1 MDEFK
6 DLTTVFAFVL
16 DYERT
21 NAYNKFL
28 KEHAKDKV
36 ICDIGTG
43 TGVLSY
49 LASVHGAKKIYSYE
63 KKKSM
68 FNFAS
73 SVLGSIEVINIF
85 NEDATK
91 AIFPADIDFF
101 VHELFG
107 NLVFEENIE
116 GVIDNIKKQYD
127 KPAIY
132 PFDIEVYKHKVTSSH
147 NTRLVDTLYDAE
159 VITFIKMLEENGVSK
174 KDSISQLNTKEEVD
188 LEPIKRFNLCTDN
201 LKEIKKALPEK
212 FYWKAHFDTGS
223 FGNYP
228 RATNNWC

>member
-1 MDEFK
+1 MNAYK
-6 DLTTVFAFVL
+6 DMTTVFAFVL

-49 LASVHGAKKIYSYE
+49 LASVHGARKIYSYE
-63 KKKSM
+63 KKKSV

-73 SVLGSIEVINIF
+73 SVLGSIENINLF
-85 NEDATK
+85 HGDATK
-91 AIFPADIDFF
+91 VIFPKDIDFF

-116 GVIDNIKKQYD
+116 GVLENIKRQYS
-127 KPAIY
+127 KPLVY
-132 PFDIEVYKHKVTSSH
+132 PSDIEVYKFVDSTAHNSLLDNTSYD
-147 NTRLVDTLYDAE
+147 TEVVDYIQL
-159 VITFIKMLEENGVSK
+159 LEEYGMNK
-174 KDSISQLNTKEEVD
+174 KDSTPRLNTKKEIA
-188 LEPIKRFNLCTDN
+188 LELIKRFNLCTDD
-201 LKEIKKALPEK
+201 LIEVKKFLPGK
-212 FYWKAHFDTGS
+212 FYWKAQLDKYS

-228 RATNNWC
+228 RATNNWF

>member
-1 MDEFK
+1 MNAYK
-6 DLTTVFAFVL
+6 DMTTVFAFVL

-21 NAYNKFL
+21 NAYNRFL
-28 KEHAKDKV
+28 KEYAKDKV

-49 LASVHGAKKIYSYE
+49 LASVHGARKIYSYE
-63 KKKSM
+63 KKKSV

-73 SVLGSIEVINIF
+73 SVLGSIETINLF

-91 AIFPADIDFF
+91 AIFPSDVDFF

-116 GVIDNIKKQYD
+116 GVVENIKRQYNT
-127 KPAIY
+127 PYVY
-132 PFDIEVYKHKVTSSH
+132 PSDIEIYKFADSTAH
-147 NTRLVDTLYDAE
+147 NSMLDNTLYDTE
-159 VITFIKMLEENGVSK
+159 VVDYIQLLEEYGMNK
-174 KDSISQLNTKEEVD
+174 KDSMLQLNTKKEIA

-201 LKEIKKALPEK
+201 LIEIKKVLPGR
-212 FYWKAHFDTGS
+212 FYWKAQLDNYS

-228 RATNNWC
+228 QATNNWF

>member
-1 MDEFK
+1 MNAYK

-28 KEHAKDKV
+28 KEHAKDKI

-49 LASVHGAKKIYSYE
+49 LASVHGARKIYSYE
-63 KKKSM
+63 KKKSV

-73 SVLGSIEVINIF
+73 SVLGSIETVTLV

-91 AIFPADIDFF
+91 AIFPVDVDFF

-116 GVIDNIKKQYD
+116 GVVRNIKSQYD
-127 KPAIY
+127 RPLIY
-132 PFDIEVYKHKVTSSH
+132 PSDVEIYKYKDTSRH
-147 NTRLVDTLYDAE
+147 HTQVVDVHYDAE
-159 VITFIKMLEENGVSK
+159 VIDFIKLLEESGISK
-174 KDSISQLNTKEEVD
+174 EDCVSQLNTKQEII

-201 LKEIKKALPEK
+201 LKEIKKVLPGK
-212 FYWKAHFDTGS
+212 FYWKAYFDCGS

-228 RATNNWC
+228 RATNNWF